1 MTKNNFLLGLA
12 ITTSI
17 TFSYGQKKK
26 EKTSIDT
33 SYMNR
38 AVSPKTNFFDYANG
52 NWVKNNP
59 VPKTESRWGSMNEL
73 DINNKKKLIEILE
86 SAKSQP
92 KNANEALIGNY
103 YASFIDMETRNKL
116 GIAPILSDLN
126 TIDKLSSK
134 EQLLDFLAKFHKR
147 NGLSILFALDIGQDL
162 KNINSNCVYLGQR
175 GIGLPNKLYYT
186 QENKKEIIEKYKQ
199 YLIDLFKLAG
209 YSELEASTNANN
221 SYQIEM
227 RLATEM
233 MSPSETRNPDNTYNK
248 MSYSEVMNQLK
259 EINFETYIQTIGL
272 PKVDYFIVSQPN
284 FISKLPVIFNEL
296 PLETWKSYLKARLIS
311 YYSGKLGDNFA
322 KLNFYFNQTVLT
334 GKSIDKPVTDKAV
347 NELTNLP
354 IGEVLG
360 QLFVEKNFSNE
371 AKVKINQMVD
381 LLILAYQ
388 ERITAS
394 TWMSDSTKTEAY
406 KKLNAIHRKLG
417 FPDKWEDYSKITL
430 SPTTYIENF
439 NACKKYEFDKSVAD
453 LSLPVDKT
461 RWGVA
466 AHMINAFYDASQN
479 EIIFPA
485 GIMQAPFFDV
495 NAEDALNFSRIGMII
510 GHELTHGFDDVG
522 AKFAADGSF
531 SDWWTESDK
540 KKFEDKTK
548 IYGETFALFCPFPE
562 HCVNPELTM
571 GENIADLGGILL
583 AYQAYTKTKEFKSG
597 KKRFGFTPEQRFFIA
612 MAQVFKITYTEQE
625 LKNRLINDPHS
636 PGMYRVNGPL
646 KNIPAFFDAF
656 EVKEGDVMRNGTG
669 KFVEIW

>member
-86 SAKSQP
+86 SAKNQL

-116 GIAPILSDLN
+116 GITPIQNDL
-126 TIDKLSSK
+126 TRIDQITNK
-134 EQLLDFLAKFHKR
+134 EQFITLLADLHKR
-147 NGLSILFALDIGQDL
+147 GVSALFSLGIGQDL
-162 KNINSNCVYLGQR
+162 KNINVNCVYLGQS
-175 GIGLPNKLYYT
+175 GLGLPNKLYYT
-186 QENKKEIIEKYKQ
+186 QENKKEILEKYKQ

-209 YSELEASTNANN
+209 LSESEATTNAQN

-227 RLATEM
+227 RLASEM
-233 MSPSETRNPDNTYNK
+233 MSPAEARNPDNTYNK
-248 MSYSEVMNQLK
+248 IGANQLTQQLND
-259 EINFETYIQTIGL
+259 IHFESYLKSLGI
-272 PKVDYFIVSQPN
+272 PKVDYFIVGQTN
-284 FISKLPVIFNEL
+284 YISKIPTIFNEI
-296 PLETWKSYLKARLIS
+296 PLETWKSYLKSMLIS
-311 YYSGKLGDNFA
+311 YYSNKLTEDFA
-322 KLNFYFNQTVLT
+322 KLNFYFYQTVLT
-334 GKSIDKPVTDKAV
+334 GKSTDKPISDKAV

-371 AKVKINQMVD
+371 AKVKINEMVD
-381 LLILAYQ
+381 LLILAYK
-388 ERITAS
+388 ERINAS
-394 TWMSDSTKTEAY
+394 TWMSDSTKTEAN
-406 KKLNAIHRKLG
+406 KKLQAIHRKLG

-439 NACKKYEFDKSVAD
+439 NACKKYEFDKSIAD

-548 IYGETFALFCPFPE
+548 IYGETFASFCPFPE

-625 LKNRLINDPHS
+625 LKNRLLNDPHS

-646 KNIPAFFDAF
+646 KNIPSFFDAF
-656 EVKEGDVMRNGTG
+656 EVKEGDEMRNGTG

>member
-92 KNANEALIGNY
+92 KNTNEALIGNY

-116 GIAPILSDLN
+116 GIAPIQNDL
-126 TIDKLSSK
+126 TRIDQITNK
-134 EQLLDFLAKFHKR
+134 EQFITLLADLHKR
-147 NGLSILFALDIGQDL
+147 GVSALFSLGIGQDL
-162 KNINSNCVYLGQR
+162 KNINVNCVYLGQS
-175 GIGLPNKLYYT
+175 GLGLPNKLYYT
-186 QENKKEIIEKYKQ
+186 QENKKEILEKYKQ
-199 YLIDLFKLAG
+199 YLVDLFKLAG
-209 YSELEASTNANN
+209 LTESEATTNAQN

-227 RLATEM
+227 RLANEM
-233 MSPSETRNPDNTYNK
+233 MSPAEARNPDNTYNK
-248 MSYSEVMNQLK
+248 ITSNELTQQLNNIHFESYLK
-259 EINFETYIQTIGL
+259 SLGI
-272 PKVDYFIVSQPN
+272 PKVDYFIVGQIN
-284 FISKLPVIFNEL
+284 YISKIPTIFNEL
-296 PLETWKSYLKARLIS
+296 PLETWKSYLKSRLIS
-311 YYSGKLGDNFA
+311 YYSNKLTENFA
-322 KLNFYFNQTVLT
+322 KLNFNFYQTVLT
-334 GKSIDKPVTDKAV
+334 GKSTDKPYSDKAV

-371 AKVKINQMVD
+371 AKVKINEMVD
-381 LLILAYQ
+381 LLILAYK

-394 TWMSDSTKTEAY
+394 TWMSDSTKNEAY

-417 FPDKWEDYSKITL
+417 FPDKWEDFSKITL
-430 SPTTYIENF
+430 SPTSYLDNF
-439 NACKKYEFDKSVAD
+439 NRCKIYEFDKSLAD
-453 LSLPVDKT
+453 LTQPVDKT

-531 SDWWTESDK
+531 ADWWTESDK

-548 IYGETFALFCPFPE
+548 VYGETFALFCPFPE

-583 AYQAYTKTKEFKSG
+583 AYQAYTKTEEFKSG

-612 MAQVFKITYTEQE
+612 MAQVFKINYTEQE
-625 LKNRLINDPHS
+625 LKNRLLNDPHS

-656 EVKEGDVMRNGTG
+656 EVKEGDAMRNGNG

>member
-1 MTKNNFLLGLA
+1 MLNKNILLGLTLLTA
-12 ITTSI
+12 T
-17 TFSYGQKKK
+17 TFSYGQRKNK
-26 EKTSIDT
+26 KTSIDT

-86 SAKSQP
+86 NVKNQP

-103 YASFIDMETRNKL
+103 YASFIDLETRNKL
-116 GIAPILSDLN
+116 GITPIQNDLN
-126 TIDKLSSK
+126 RIDKISNP
-134 EQLLDFLAKFHKR
+134 EQFMVLLADFHKR
-147 NGLSILFALDIGQDL
+147 GVSALFSLGIGQDL
-162 KNINSNCVYLGQR
+162 KNVNVNCVYLGQS
-175 GIGLPNKLYYT
+175 GIGLPNKLYYS
-186 QENKKEIIEKYKQ
+186 QENKKEIVEKYKQ
-199 YLIDLFKLAG
+199 YLIDLFKLEG
-209 YSELEASTNANN
+209 ISESEATTNALN
-221 SYQIEM
+221 SYQIEE

-233 MSPSETRNPDNTYNK
+233 MSPADARNPDNTYNK
-248 MSYSEVMNQLK
+248 IATKDLTKQLTD
-259 EINFETYIQTIGL
+259 IYFETYLKQLGIPKIDYLIVGQTNYIAKI
-272 PKVDYFIVSQPN
+272 PT
-284 FISKLPVIFNEL
+284 IFKEI
-296 PLETWKSYLKARLIS
+296 PLDTWKSYLKSRLIS
-311 YYSGKLGDNFA
+311 YYSSKLSDNFA
-322 KLNFYFNQTVLT
+322 KLNFYFYQTVLT
-334 GKSIDKPVTDKAV
+334 GKSTDKPISDKAV

-360 QLFVEKNFSNE
+360 QLFVEKHFSNA
-371 AKVKINQMVD
+371 AKVKINEMVD
-381 LLILAYQ
+381 LLILAYK
-388 ERITAS
+388 ERIQAS
-394 TWMSDSTKTEAY
+394 TWMSDSTKTEAN
-406 KKLNAIHRKLG
+406 KKLIAIHRKLG
-417 FPDKWEDYSKITL
+417 FPDKWEDFRKITIT
-430 SPTTYIENF
+430 PTAYLDNF
-439 NACKKYEFDKSVAD
+439 NRCKIYEFDKSLAD

-461 RWGVA
+461 RFGVP

-531 SDWWTESDK
+531 SDWWTEGDK

-548 IYGETFALFCPFPE
+548 VYGETFANFCPLPE
-562 HCVNPELTM
+562 YCVNPELTM

-597 KKRFGFTPEQRFFIA
+597 KKHFGFTPEQRFFIA
-612 MAQVFKITYTEQE
+612 LAQVFKITYTEQE
-625 LKNRLINDPHS
+625 LKNRLLNDPHS

-646 KNIPAFFDAF
+646 KNIPVFFDAF
-656 EVKEGDVMRNGTG
+656 EVKEGDAMRNGIG